1 VTVRPE
7 DIEWHESTLSNGLR
21 VVVVPQSALHRVA
34 FGLFVGVGS
43 RHESAEDN
51 GISHFLEHMLYRGTA
66 RHPSAHAQN
75 LAFERLG
82 GSLSATTH
90 ADHTHLHVVAPPDS
104 LAASMELLGEV
115 VRAPRLG
122 EIDVEK
128 RIVREEIL
136 DDLDETGRH
145 VDPDNV
151 VRSVMFGDHPLGYP
165 ITGPIESLDG
175 FTEERL
181 RAHLAKYWVASNSV
195 LAVAGACDR
204 DAAFELA
211 QRCFGD
217 MKTGTPHEPSP
228 WQPGLRGKTRRKHVA
243 SPGSQTDLRL
253 SWITPG
259 ERDAMGPAIELL
271 LRIIDD
277 GMSTRLYKRLADDS
291 GMVYDCS
298 ALWEPFLEVGA
309 LDLAAAMTPERL
321 PEVADACL
329 ELVRDLAEHGPSED
343 EVAKAKRRHRW
354 SVDAAIDHAEE
365 LEVLAG
371 GAVLFERTRGV
382 AAQAVRFDAIALDDL
397 RAAARAVF
405 ARENLYA
412 VTIGTL
418 TAAGRLALRKML
430 SEG

>member
-1 VTVRPE
+1 VNVRPS
-7 DIEWHESTLSNGLR
+7 DIEWHESTLKNGLS
-21 VVVVPQSALHRVA
+21 VVVVPQPSLHRVA

-43 RHESAEDN
+43 RYESAEDN

-66 RHPSAHAQN
+66 KHPSAHAQN

-90 ADHTHLHVVAPPDS
+90 ADHTHLNVIAPPDS
-104 LAASMELLGEV
+104 FAESMLLLGEV

-151 VRSVMFGDHPLGYP
+151 VRAQMFGDHPLGYP

-175 FTEERL
+175 FNEQRL
-181 RAHLAKYWVASNSV
+181 RAHLAKYWVAANSV
-195 LAVAGACDR
+195 LAVAGPCDPR
-204 DAAFELA
+204 EALDLA

-217 MKTGTPHEPSP
+217 MNTGVRASAPP
-228 WQPGLRGKTRRKHVA
+228 WDPNARGKTRRKHVA

-259 ERDAMGPAIELL
+259 ERDALGPALELL

-277 GMSTRLYKRLADDS
+277 GMSTRLYRRLADDG

-298 ALWEPFLEVGA
+298 ALWEPFIEVGA
-309 LDLAAAMTPERL
+309 LDIGAAMSPERL
-321 PEVADACL
+321 PDVADACL
-329 ELVRDLAEHGPSED
+329 ALVRDVAENGPTE
-343 EVAKAKRRHRW
+343 EELVKAKRRHRW

-382 AAQAVRFDAIALDDL
+382 AAQAERFEALTVNDL
-397 RAAARAVF
+397 RDAARTVF
-405 ARENLYA
+405 TRENLYA
-412 VTIGTL
+412 VTVGTL
-418 TAAGRLALRKML
+418 TASGRLALRKML
-430 SEG
+430 GDA

>member
-1 VTVRPE
+1 VTVRPS

-21 VVVVPQSALHRVA
+21 VVVVPQNSLHRVA

-43 RHESAEDN
+43 RHESPEDN

-82 GSLSATTH
+82 GALSATTH
-90 ADHTHLHVVAPPDS
+90 ADHTHLHVIAPPDS
-104 LAASMELLGEV
+104 FAASMELLGEV

-136 DDLDETGRH
+136 DDLDETGRQ

-151 VRSVMFGDHPLGYP
+151 VRSVMFGDHPLAYP
-165 ITGPIESLDG
+165 ITGPIESLDS
-175 FTEERL
+175 FSEPRL
-181 RAHLAKYWVASNSV
+181 RAHLAQHWVAANSV

-204 DAAFELA
+204 NEAFELA
-211 QRCFGD
+211 ERCFGD
-217 MKTGTPHEPSP
+217 MKTGSASYAPAWDPNK
-228 WQPGLRGKTRRKHVA
+228 RGKTRRKHVA

-259 ERDAMGPAIELL
+259 EHDAMGPAIEML

-277 GMSTRLYKRLADDS
+277 GMSTRLYRRLADEG

-298 ALWEPFLEVGA
+298 ALWEPFIEVGA
-309 LDLAAAMTPERL
+309 LDLAATMTPERL
-321 PEVADACL
+321 SDVADACL
-329 ELVRDLAEHGPSED
+329 DLVRDLAEKGPTPD
-343 EVAKAKRRHRW
+343 ELEKAKRRHRW

-365 LEVLAG
+365 LEILAG
-371 GAVLFERTRGV
+371 GAVLFHRTRGV
-382 AAQAVRFDAIALDDL
+382 AAQAERFDALTIEQL
-397 RAAARAVF
+397 RDAARTVF

-412 VTIGTL
+412 VTVGTL
-418 TAAGRLALRKML
+418 TATGRLALRKMINDA
-430 SEG
+430 

>member
-1 VTVRPE
+1 MTVRPA
-7 DIEWHESTLSNGLR
+7 DIEWHEQTLSNGLR
-21 VVVVPQSALHRVA
+21 VVVVPQTALHRVA

-43 RHESAEDN
+43 RHESAADN

-82 GSLSATTH
+82 GALSATTH
-90 ADHTHLHVVAPPDS
+90 ADHTHLHVIGPPDS
-104 LAASMELLGEV
+104 FAESMELLGEV

-151 VRSVMFGDHPLGYP
+151 VRAVMFGDHPLAYP

-181 RAHLAKYWVASNSV
+181 RAHLARHWVATNSV
-195 LAVAGACDR
+195 LAVAGACDTR
-204 DAAFELA
+204 EAFELA
-211 QRCFGD
+211 ERCFGD
-217 MKTGTPHEPSP
+217 MKTGAPSEAP
-228 WQPGLRGKTRRKHVA
+228 AWDANKRGKTRRKHVA

-253 SWITPG
+253 SWITPC
-259 ERDAMGPAIELL
+259 ERHAMGPAIEML

-309 LDLAAAMTPERL
+309 LDLAAAMTPERM

-329 ELVRDLAEHGPSED
+329 ELVRDLADKGPTGD
-343 EVAKAKRRHRW
+343 ELAKAKRRHRW
-354 SVDAAIDHAEE
+354 SVDAAIDHADE

-382 AAQAVRFDAIALDDL
+382 AAQAERFDALTADDL
-397 RAAARAVF
+397 RNAARTIF

-412 VTIGTL
+412 VTVGTL
-418 TAAGRLALRKML
+418 TANGRLALRKMIN
-430 SEG
+430 EA